1 MDPTQQQAAAR
12 FGRRFGIGAFAA
24 IMALF
29 VVVCSAQILYQGF
42 SASESARAPQCE
54 QGIRDLVVGVRKARQ
69 AAALEVLG
77 ERAAV
82 ARFRGAL
89 LTEWAVRKSL
99 DTQCQANSWG
109 KAALGAVDGWRW
121 AEENAVRYES
131 VDLAPSRRRIQ
142 AIEVHLGWQT
152 P

>member
-1 MDPTQQQAAAR
+1 MDPTRQQAAES
-12 FGRRFGIGAFAA
+12 FGRRIGIGTFAA
-24 IMALF
+24 IMSLF

-42 SASESARAPQCE
+42 TASEAARAPQCKE
-54 QGIRDLVVGVRKARQ
+54 GIHNLIVGVRKARQ
-69 AAALEVLG
+69 AAALEVQG
-77 ERAAV
+77 ERAAM

-89 LTEWAVRKSL
+89 LAAWQARKTL
-99 DTQCQANSWG
+99 EAQCQADSWA
-109 KAALGAVDGWRW
+109 KAALRAVDEWRW

-142 AIEVHLGWQT
+142 SIEAHLGWQA